1 MATLRELII
10 KVSANSQ
17 SFQTEIAR
25 ASRMGQDYY
34 KTMQNGGRQ
43 AAIAAKESQ
52 KALSEL
58 TDGFA
63 SAGRAATAAAAAF
76 ATGKL
81 VQIADQWNS
90 VNARLKQASVSSN
103 DFTLS
108 QTRLMAISQSTG
120 TAFTD
125 NANLFSRAAASMR
138 EFGYS
143 SDEVLKITEAVS
155 TGLKLSGASTEES
168 SSVITQFSQA
178 LAQGVLRGEEF
189 NAVNESGDRVIRALA
204 AGMGVAR
211 KDLKAM
217 ADQGQ
222 LTIDKVVPALIS
234 QLGVLQGEFSALPPT
249 VSGSMQKVT
258 NSFMAWVGGV
268 NQATG
273 ATDALS
279 GGLDGLAGTLD
290 SLTSS
295 AVSGALSDVADN
307 MSLVTTAAGG
317 LVGIGLAR
325 YLGGIVTSATS
336 ATGALISA
344 AKSEVALAVAQEKAA
359 QSSVAASRAAVYRA
373 QQALQSAKSADVQA
387 AQQERV
393 AAAEARV
400 TAAQGRLTT
409 ALTTGTAAEKVRART
424 ALERAQA
431 GLVAAKNADAQAIA
445 ERKLAA
451 AQSALGRNIA
461 GRVSAQNNLN
471 SVTSVGTRLM
481 SGALGLIGGIPGLVM
496 LGAGAWYAVYQ
507 NQNQEQARKSA
518 QEYASTIQE
527 VSDSSKTMTLTE
539 ASDNED
545 KARKSLKEQNRL
557 ISEQSSKVK
566 ALKEDIAGYQYM
578 LANRGPTTSGGFMI
592 NHLTSVEAATKGL
605 ASATES
611 LAVEQERLTQL
622 QDKAQEIQRVL
633 EGIEH
638 RRVVLIRQQAA
649 EQNAAY
655 QSLIIM
661 NGQHTEFNRLLGL
674 GNQLLMERQGLVNV
688 PMRMPQADLT
698 SQQANALEKSRQ
710 DLELSKLKGE
720 AKERARLGYAA
731 DELGL
736 KDEPQFKT
744 NRDLYIN
751 QGLAKWQNDESN
763 KPTRK
768 APKSEEVKAAE
779 KTEDVYKRLIKQQEE
794 QIALGSQNTE
804 LAKVKYQVTQG
815 ELASLEQAKKETIL
829 HNAALIDQKNIAE
842 QLKTFR
848 EGLADSNAAARDRG
862 NIDFL
867 GAGMGDKARDRMKE
881 MADIRTDFLK
891 QQQDLQ
897 RDFSRGE
904 ISEDLYKQQTEAL
917 QAALAERL
925 AIQEEYYKK
934 TDEQQSD
941 WRAGISD
948 SLMNYADQVSDL
960 SSMAASATSEIL
972 DATTNSISN
981 NLTNV
986 LTGAASFKDGMSNI
1000 FSSLGETVIKT
1011 LIQMATQALITK
1023 AIMASFG
1030 GGAGGLF
1037 GSLFGGASGA
1047 ASVGSAIQSAGANF
1061 SFNALGGV
1069 YDSPSLSAYSG
1080 GVYST
1085 PQYFAFAKGAG
1096 VFGEAGP
1103 EAIMPLTRGADG
1115 SLGVRAVGRQ
1125 SQAVQDA
1132 ARQIEAQPRI
1142 AVSVDARSTFTG
1154 QPDDATM
1161 LAVDRRNA
1169 ALERRIIN
1177 TLTAEVNNP
1186 QKKFGRAIYSN
1197 LQPKKPR

>member
-43 AAIAAKESQ
+43 AAVAAKESQ

-155 TGLKLSGASTEES
+155 TGLKLSGASSEEAG
-168 SSVITQFSQA
+168 SVITQFSQA

-234 QLGVLQGEFSALPPT
+234 QLDVLKSEFSSLPPT

-268 NQATG
+268 SQATG

-279 GGLDGLAGTLD
+279 GGLDGLAKTLD

-344 AKSEVALAVAQEKAA
+344 AKSEVALAIAQEKAA
-359 QSSVAASRAAVYRA
+359 QSSVAASRATVYRA

-393 AAAEARV
+393 AAAESKV
-400 TAAQGRLTT
+400 TAAQSRLTT
-409 ALTTGTAAEKVRART
+409 ALASGTATEKVRART

-431 GLVAAKNADAQAIA
+431 GLIAAKNADAQAIA
-445 ERKLAA
+445 EKKLAA
-451 AQSALGRNIA
+451 AQSTLNRNIS
-461 GRVSAQNNLN
+461 GRTSAQNNLN

-481 SGALGLIGGIPGLVM
+481 SGAMGLIGGIPGLVM

-507 NQNQEQARKSA
+507 NQEQARKSA

-527 VSDSSKTMTLTE
+527 VSARTKAMTLTE

-545 KARKSLKEQNRL
+545 KTRKSLEEQNRL

-566 ALKEDIAGYQYM
+566 TLKEEIAGYQYL

-592 NHLTSVEAATKGL
+592 NHLTSVETATKGL
-605 ASATES
+605 ASATEL
-611 LAVEQERLTQL
+611 LAVEQERLAQM
-622 QDKAQEIQRVL
+622 QAKSQEIQQVL
-633 EGIEH
+633 EGLEH
-638 RRVVLIRQQAA
+638 RRVTLIRQQAA
-649 EQNAAY
+649 EQNVAY
-655 QSLIIM
+655 QSLIMM

-674 GNQLLMERQGLVNV
+674 GNNLLMARQGLVNV

-698 SQQANALEKSRQ
+698 SQQTNALEKSRQ
-710 DLELSKLKGE
+710 DLELSKLRGE
-720 AKERARLGYAA
+720 ARERARLGYAA

-744 NRDLYIN
+744 NRDLYVN
-751 QGLAKWQNDESN
+751 QGLAKWQNDEAN
-763 KPTRK
+763 KPVRK
-768 APKSEEVKAAE
+768 GPKSEEE
-779 KTEDVYKRLIKQQEE
+779 KTEDVYKRLIKQQQE
-794 QIALGSQNTE
+794 QIILGSQNTE
-804 LAKVKYQVTQG
+804 LAKVKYQITQG
-815 ELASLEQAKKETIL
+815 ELSSLTQAQKTEL
-829 HNAALIDQKNIAE
+829 MRNATALDHISAVEKLKDLNE
-842 QLKTFR
+842 QLLTP
-848 EGLADSNAAARDRG
+848 
-862 NIDFL
+862 
-867 GAGMGDKARDRMKE
+867 
-881 MADIRTDFLK
+881 
-891 QQQDLQ
+891 
-897 RDFSRGE
+897 
-904 ISEDLYKQQTEAL
+904 
-917 QAALAERL
+917 
-925 AIQEEYYKK
+925 EEELLKK
-934 TDEQQSD
+934 TRERIKLLKEASPATVVYKSTMEKISKASVQDAPD
-941 WRAGISD
+941 FAGID
-948 SLMNYADQVSDL
+948 S
-960 SSMAASATSEIL
+960 
-972 DATTNSISN
+972 SI
-981 NLTNV
+981 
-986 LTGAASFKDGMSNI
+986 
-1000 FSSLGETVIKT
+1000 
-1011 LIQMATQALITK
+1011 
-1023 AIMASFG
+1023 
-1030 GGAGGLF
+1030 
-1037 GSLFGGASGA
+1037 GGASGELIKVA
-1047 ASVGSAIQSAGANF
+1047 DAEAELDKWHKKQLEMQKELLAEKEINEQTYADRVSDINKTNAEKLKDIQSGYTSA
-1061 SFNALGGV
+1061 
-1069 YDSPSLSAYSG
+1069 SLSMFSDLAGQSAELLQSIGQEGSIAYKTLFFASKAAAIAQAVINTELAATKAMAEG
-1080 GVYST
+1080 GLI
-1085 PQYFAFAKGAG
+1085 
-1096 VFGEAGP
+1096 FGIPAAT
-1103 EAIMPLTRGADG
+1103 AI
-1115 SLGVRAVGRQ
+1115 RAVGYASVALIAGQ
-1125 SQAVQDA
+1125 SLAGMAHDGIDRVPETGTWLLQKGERVVTASTSAKLDDTLSKVQQ
-1132 ARQIEAQPRI
+1132 ARQDSGAGGYIHIQN
-1142 AVSVDARSTFTG
+1142 SYTG
-1154 QPDDATM
+1154 KPDDAT
-1161 LAVDRRNA
+1161 LAAIDRRN
-1169 ALERRIIN
+1169 ERLVKDIRRDMAQQVYKPSN
-1177 TLTAEVNNP
+1177 E
-1186 QKKFGRAIYSN
+1186 FGRALHSRYVRGY
-1197 LQPKKPR
+1197 KE